1 MRSPPAISILTHKEI
16 PFPFFTRNNRALHQ
30 KMQRP
35 FCFRETGGIV
45 KKKLIICPKCIVR
58 VMQYDGITTS
68 NQIARCPKCNRK
80 VIYNPEKDEI
90 TMKDAPQ
97 RVTGSGVRFW

>member
-1 MRSPPAISILTHKEI
+1 
-16 PFPFFTRNNRALHQ
+16 
-30 KMQRP
+30 
-35 FCFRETGGIV
+35 
-45 KKKLIICPKCIVR
+45 
-58 VMQYDGITTS
+58 MQYDGITTS
-68 NQIARCPKCNRK
+68 NQIARCPKCKRK